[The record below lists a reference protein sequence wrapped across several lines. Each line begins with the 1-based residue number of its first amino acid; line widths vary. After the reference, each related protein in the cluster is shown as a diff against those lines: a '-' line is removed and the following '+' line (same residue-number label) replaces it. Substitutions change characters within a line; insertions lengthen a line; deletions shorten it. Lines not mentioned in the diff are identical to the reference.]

1 MCTLHRL
8 VLAGLMAGGLGLFVL
23 ILRKQGDPVLA
34 TICLLVIIPLALLLL
49 ARPTAPRRTVSRRI
63 N

>member
-8 VLAGLMAGGLGLFVL
+8 VLAGLMAGGVGLFLL
-23 ILRKQGDPVLA
+23 IMRKQGDPVLA

-49 ARPTAPRRTVSRRI
+49 ARPAATRRTLGRKYD
-63 N
+63 